1 MSNDLDQR
9 AHAQA
14 LRALRRAESGA
25 RARQGFLIIL
35 FVALVSGLLVGL
47 ATTPRE
53 TLRLAGPFLY
63 AEAQRPVMAMTGKD
77 VPMHV
82 SIEGKTYDTGAQEV
96 LSEPWL
102 WVRMIGLMERVAVGL
117 VLGGGA
123 AIAGLWLTKD
133 KRQRKAAAELADR
146 YISGT
151 QLVSA
156 QTLARA
162 TDNPGD
168 PAPLFIGS
176 VPIPR
181 GFETRHFELDGSTGS
196 GKTTAMRQ
204 MLDGIEARGE
214 PAIVYDISG
223 SFVAQYYNPVRGDII
238 LSPFDARGVYWNL
251 FDEIQHP
258 ADAARLARYLINET
272 GDRDRDVWLET
283 ARILVANILRQLW
296 EEHRGTPT
304 ALIEALQYMTS
315 EELARW
321 LAHTSSA
328 RTFAQDAERAT
339 ASVLFMLAKAVNLLM
354 FLRAEPEPDAASFS
368 FAAFFGSLDKHKG
381 GTPAPWVFV
390 PRKEDYFEAVKPLMA
405 LWLECAASATLALP
419 PSNTRRL
426 WFVLDEFPDLPRV
439 DNMTRLLP
447 QGRQFGAAVILTFQ
461 TIGQMRSR
469 YGEQDAQAILG
480 NCNTKLFLQL
490 SDTESRER
498 ASGTIGKV
506 EVEIQTV
513 SGVMDTKTR
522 KPQITV
528 SSRREVRP
536 AVMESQFR
544 LPPGRGYLLL
554 PDGLPVAQ
562 ITLSTDHIAARGAP
576 KAAAFEAIDPAKT
589 FWGKKDRQ
597 NAVRDDAAREKTP
610 SKTAQK
616 PTSAIPPKPTRDRGP
631 V

>member
-25 RARQGFLIIL
+25 RARQALLIVL
-35 FVALVSGLLVGL
+35 FAALVTGLLTVL
-47 ATTPRE
+47 ATTPQE

-63 AEAQRPVMAMTGKD
+63 AEAQRPVIAMTGRD
-77 VPMHV
+77 VPMRV
-82 SIEGKTYDTGAQEV
+82 IIEDKTYDTGAQEV

-102 WVRMIGLMERVAVGL
+102 RGRMVGLFERVAIGL
-117 VLGGGA
+117 ILGCGA

-156 QTLARA
+156 QTLAKA
-162 TDNPGD
+162 TANPDD

-181 GFETRHFELDGSTGS
+181 SFETRHFELDGSTGS

-251 FDEIQHP
+251 FDEIHHP
-258 ADAARLARYLINET
+258 ADTARLARYLINET

-296 EEHRGTPT
+296 EEQRGTPT

-315 EELARW
+315 DELGRW

-354 FLRAEPEPDAASFS
+354 FLRAEPEPGAASFS
-368 FAAFFGSLDKHKG
+368 FAAFFGGLDKHKG
-381 GTPAPWVFV
+381 GTRAPWVFV

-490 SDTESRER
+490 SDTDSRER
-498 ASGTIGKV
+498 ASATIGKV

-544 LPPGRGYLLL
+544 LSPGRGYLLL

-562 ITLSTDHIAARGAP
+562 IALNTDHIAARGAP

-589 FWGKKDRQ
+589 FWGKQDRP
-597 NAVRDDAAREKTP
+597 NAVRDEATFEKTP
-610 SKTAQK
+610 SKTAHK
-616 PTSAIPPKPTRDRGP
+616 PTSAVPPKPARDRGP

>member
-9 AHAQA
+9 AHASA
-14 LRALRRAESGA
+14 LLALRHAERRARVLRALLWVLPSALLGAGMIVWLTTDTDTLHVTAQYLLAEIMRPVSMLSGEDPLLSVAWKGQSYSLTASDLRASPF
-25 RARQGFLIIL
+25 ARQRALRTL
-35 FVALVSGLLVGL
+35 FVSLG
-47 ATTPRE
+47 
-53 TLRLAGPFLY
+53 
-63 AEAQRPVMAMTGKD
+63 
-77 VPMHV
+77 
-82 SIEGKTYDTGAQEV
+82 GA
-96 LSEPWL
+96 
-102 WVRMIGLMERVAVGL
+102 
-117 VLGGGA
+117 VLGGGLA
-123 AIAGLWLTKD
+123 TVAIVLTASS
-133 KRQRKAAAELADR
+133 RQRKAAAELADR

-156 QTLARA
+156 QVLAET
-162 TDNPGD
+162 TDNPND

-176 VPIPR
+176 VSIPR

-251 FDEIQHP
+251 FDEIHHP

-315 EELARW
+315 EELGRW

-354 FLRAEPEPDAASFS
+354 FLRAAPEPGTKGFS
-368 FAAFFGSLDKHKG
+368 FAAFFGGLDKYKN
-381 GTPAPWVFV
+381 GTRAPWVFV

-490 SDTESRER
+490 SDTDSRER

-506 EVEIQTV
+506 EMEIQTV

-562 ITLSTDHIAARGAP
+562 ITLSTDHIVARGPAR
-576 KAAAFEAIDPAKT
+576 AAAFIAIDPAKT
-589 FWGKKDRQ
+589 LWGQKDRQ
-597 NAVRDDAAREKTP
+597 SAARDVVPIEKTQTEKAQKSSPITP
-610 SKTAQK
+610 SKLTL
-616 PTSAIPPKPTRDRGP
+616 DRGP

>member
-14 LRALRRAESGA
+14 LRALRRSESGA
-25 RARQGFLIIL
+25 RARQVLLIVL
-35 FVALVSGLLVGL
+35 FVALVTGLLAGL
-47 ATTPRE
+47 ATTQRE
-53 TLRLAGPFLY
+53 TLRLAGSFLH
-63 AEAQRPVMAMTGKD
+63 AEAQRPVMAITGKD
-77 VPMHV
+77 VPMRV

-102 WVRMIGLMERVAVGL
+102 RVRMISLMERVAIGL
-117 VLGGGA
+117 ILGGGA

-133 KRQRKAAAELADR
+133 KRQHKAAAELADR

-156 QTLARA
+156 QTLAQA
-162 TDNPGD
+162 TDNPDD
-168 PAPLFIGS
+168 PAPLLIGS

-223 SFVAQYYNPVRGDII
+223 TFVAQYYNPVRGDII
-238 LSPFDARGVYWNL
+238 LSPFDARGAYWNL
-251 FDEIQHP
+251 FDEVQHP

-296 EEHRGTPT
+296 EEKRRTPT

-315 EELARW
+315 EELGRW

-354 FLRAEPEPDAASFS
+354 FLRAEPEPGAASFS
-368 FAAFFGSLDKHKG
+368 FAAFFGGLDKHKG
-381 GTPAPWVFV
+381 GTRAPWVFV

-498 ASGTIGKV
+498 ASATIGKV

-536 AVMESQFR
+536 AVMESELR
-544 LPPGRGYLLL
+544 LQPGRGYLLL
-554 PDGLPVAQ
+554 PDGLPVARVS
-562 ITLSTDHIAARGAP
+562 LSTDHIAVRGAQ
-576 KAAAFEAIDPAKT
+576 KAAAFEPIDPAKT

-597 NAVRDDAAREKTP
+597 NAVRDQAALEKTS

-616 PTSAIPPKPTRDRGP
+616 TTATVQPQPARDRGP

>member
-14 LRALRRAESGA
+14 LRALRRSESGA
-25 RARQGFLIIL
+25 RARQALLIVL
-35 FVALVSGLLVGL
+35 FAALVTGLLAGL
-47 ATTPRE
+47 ATTPQE

-102 WVRMIGLMERVAVGL
+102 RGRMVGLFERVAIGL
-117 VLGGGA
+117 ILGCGA

-156 QTLARA
+156 QTLAKA
-162 TDNPGD
+162 TANPDD

-214 PAIVYDISG
+214 PAIIYDISG

-238 LSPFDARGVYWNL
+238 LSPFDARGAYWNL

-296 EEHRGTPT
+296 EEKRGTPT

-315 EELARW
+315 EELGRW

-354 FLRAEPEPDAASFS
+354 FLRAEPEPGAKSFS
-368 FAAFFGSLDKHKG
+368 FAAFFKILDQHKN
-381 GTPAPWVFV
+381 GTRAPWVFV

-536 AVMESQFR
+536 AVMESLFR

-554 PDGLPVAQ
+554 PDGFPVAQ

-589 FWGKKDRQ
+589 FWGKQDRQ
-597 NAVRDDAAREKTP
+597 NAVRDEAALEKTP

-616 PTSAIPPKPTRDRGP
+616 PTSAIPPKPARDRGP

>member
-1 MSNDLDQR
+1 MF
-9 AHAQA
+9 A
-14 LRALRRAESGA
+14 
-25 RARQGFLIIL
+25 
-35 FVALVSGLLVGL
+35 ALVTGLLAGL
-47 ATTPRE
+47 ATTQRE
-53 TLRLAGPFLY
+53 TLRLAGSFLH
-63 AEAQRPVMAMTGKD
+63 AEAQRPVMAISGRD
-77 VPMHV
+77 VPMRV
-82 SIEGKTYDTGAQEV
+82 VIEDKTYDTGAQEV
-96 LSEPWL
+96 LGEPWL
-102 WVRMIGLMERVAVGL
+102 RTRMVGLMERVALGL
-117 VLGGGA
+117 ILGGGA

-133 KRQRKAAAELADR
+133 KRQHKAAAELADR

-156 QTLARA
+156 QALAKA
-162 TDNPGD
+162 TTNADD
-168 PAPLFIGS
+168 PAPLLIGS

-315 EELARW
+315 EELGRW

-354 FLRAEPEPDAASFS
+354 FLRAEPEPSATSFS
-368 FAAFFGSLDKHKG
+368 FAAFFGGLDKHEG
-381 GTPAPWVFV
+381 GTRAPWVFV

-498 ASGTIGKV
+498 ASATIGKV

-562 ITLSTDHIAARGAP
+562 ITLSTDHIAARGPAR
-576 KAAAFEAIDPAKT
+576 AAAFMAIDPAKT
-589 FWGKKDRQ
+589 LWGQKDRQ
-597 NAVRDDAAREKTP
+597 SAARDVATIEKTP
-610 SKTAQK
+610 K
-616 PTSAIPPKPTRDRGP
+616 PTAASPSKPALDRGP